1 MPTVTTWMDLEGIML
16 SDISQTKKKKNKNHM
31 ISLRVACKASKQKRN
46 KTKQNKTALR
56 YRMGL
61 PEERAKGVQ
70 GVKCTG
76 VGQKLGFQL

>member
-1 MPTVTTWMDLEGIML
+1 
-16 SDISQTKKKKNKNHM
+16 M